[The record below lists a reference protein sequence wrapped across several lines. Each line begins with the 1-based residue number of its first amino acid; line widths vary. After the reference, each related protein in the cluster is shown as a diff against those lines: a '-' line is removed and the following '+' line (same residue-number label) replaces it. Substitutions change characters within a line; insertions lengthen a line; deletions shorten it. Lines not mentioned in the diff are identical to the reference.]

1 MRAIFVHNAPTFLD
15 ELQDPKQLR
24 IDVDALSQLEQS
36 VLLTQGSESPP
47 TFPGVIDRLLELIPH
62 ASRETIDG
70 AGHAPQ
76 LTHPKRYVEVVARAL
91 RASAPSTEGVS

>member
-24 IDVDALSQLEQS
+24 IDASALSRLPLS
-36 VLLTQGSESPP
+36 VRLTQGSKSPP
-47 TFPGVIDRLLELIPH
+47 AFGAVVERLVELIPN
-62 ASRETIDG
+62 AGRETIDG

-76 LTHPKRYVEVVARAL
+76 LTHAARYVELVTRAN
-91 RASAPSTEGVS
+91 APEGVR

>member
-24 IDVDALSQLEQS
+24 IDEDVLSNLELS
-36 VLLTQGSESPP
+36 VQLTQGSESPP
-47 TFPGVIDRLLELIPH
+47 TFPAVIDRLIELIPH

-70 AGHAPQ
+70 VGHAPQ
-76 LTHPKRYVEVVARAL
+76 LTNPERYVELATRAARGNAL
-91 RASAPSTEGVS
+91 ATEGVR